1 MNRTS
6 QDPLIHP
13 HAQAASP
20 PAGCPGQQ
28 DRLSDL
34 VLSISTNGDSSLLT
48 TCVIVWLL
56 LHSIPSHVQWEF
68 NVLILCFSFSK
79 HLREWSSSCTLPYFK
94 TLIRLLISFSPSW
107 MVPSLSL
114 PSYVTCSS
122 PLLIFVV
129 LSHNLEQASLPDIKH
144 LMHKRLLLL
153 KVSDTP

>member
-1 MNRTS
+1 MLR
-6 QDPLIHP
+6 QHHLQ
-13 HAQAASP
+13 QAAQDSRT
-20 PAGCPGQQ
+20 GCPIWFWASPQMGTPPSWQ
-28 DRLSDL
+28 L
-34 VLSISTNGDSSLLT
+34 VSLCDYCCTASPLM
-48 TCVIVWLL
+48 
-56 LHSIPSHVQWEF
+56 F
-68 NVLILCFSFSK
+68 NENLMCSFCFSFSK

-94 TLIRLLISFSPSW
+94 TFIRLLISFSPSW